1 MRELRIGVVGA
12 GWMGK
17 VHAMAYRMA
26 RQAFGPEPAV
36 PVLDTIADLD
46 AGLAEA
52 GASECGFRHSTTDW
66 REVVDDPAID
76 IVDICTPNDMHVDV
90 ALAALAAGKH
100 VYCEK
105 PLANSV
111 EDARRMTEAAERAGV
126 ATLVGFNYI
135 QNPVHGLARAAI
147 ERGEIGEPRYM
158 RLFFNG
164 DFMADPRLRHSWRND
179 KARAGSGVIGDVGA
193 HCLSYFFYLLDRE
206 VEEVM
211 TSLATAIPDHP
222 APLAA
227 GGFKLGAAGDPSRR
241 IANTTDDM
249 ATTLFRFAGGGMGH
263 FECSRVATGIRF
275 EIGYDLIGANGSLR
289 YDYSRINDIE
299 LYREEGPVEQRGFKR
314 IQMGPSDP
322 RYAAM
327 QPVAG
332 LGLGYNDY
340 KAIEAREMLMA
351 VAEGRPAFPDFAFG
365 YRVQRVVEACIRS
378 STERRWVAVAEI
390 DPA

>member
-1 MRELRIGVVGA
+1 
-12 GWMGK
+12 
-17 VHAMAYRMA
+17 
-26 RQAFGPEPAV
+26 
-36 PVLDTIADLD
+36 
-46 AGLAEA
+46 
-52 GASECGFRHSTTDW
+52 
-66 REVVDDPAID
+66 
-76 IVDICTPNDMHVDV
+76 
-90 ALAALAAGKH
+90 
-100 VYCEK
+100 
-105 PLANSV
+105 
-111 EDARRMTEAAERAGV
+111 
-126 ATLVGFNYI
+126 
-135 QNPVHGLARAAI
+135 
-147 ERGEIGEPRYM
+147 
-158 RLFFNG
+158 
-164 DFMADPRLRHSWRND
+164 
-179 KARAGSGVIGDVGA
+179 
-193 HCLSYFFYLLDRE
+193 
-206 VEEVM
+206 
-211 TSLATAIPDHP
+211 
-222 APLAA
+222 
-227 GGFKLGAAGDPSRR
+227 
-241 IANTTDDM
+241 
-249 ATTLFRFAGGGMGH
+249 MGH

-378 STERRWVAVAEI
+378 STERRWVAVPEI